1 MVEVG
6 LAFVCALVAWS
17 ATAALIA
24 RTQRE
29 PQVYTGAWVAS
40 SVGVAI
46 ALSAAFP
53 GALLDFSDVTFRIF
67 QIGVALIGPLMA
79 AWGAVEY
86 AVDSPRAR
94 FGTRLV
100 VTALTIVPLVVLAID
115 RLRGRYDG
123 SYPAMADHYDLI
135 PKTVL
140 GLVHTFAVLAL
151 IACAIVAVRRMR
163 ERPRFA
169 QHQLTVIG
177 LAALAVVLEIL
188 VARVGL
194 AVLGQLMM
202 LGAVGALWAALV
214 RAQKPPRERR
224 GRGRGGRRRS
234 TAPPP
239 DASDVDEDEQDFQD
253 VRDQEEDG
261 VWGRRRRK
269 EPEYDE
275 YDDGFDRGFDDADDY
290 DEYDDEPAASAR
302 QPSRLRGIITIY
314 TLAEGHADAFDDC
327 ADEVVDEVARREPDT
342 LLFAAH
348 TVPSAPQQRIVYAIY
363 RDQLAIEEHDQQ
375 PHVMEFQR
383 RSSSHVVATNV
394 IELALSGASATDNLA
409 SMLMPR

>member
-29 PQVYTGAWVAS
+29 PRVYTGAWVAS

-53 GALLDFSDVTFRIF
+53 GALLEFSDVTFRIF

-100 VTALTIVPLVVLAID
+100 VTALTIVPLVVLTLD
-115 RLRGRYDG
+115 RLRGRYDS
-123 SYPAMADHYDLI
+123 SYPALADHYDLI
-135 PKTVL
+135 PKSVL
-140 GLVHTFAVLAL
+140 GLVHTFAALAL
-151 IACAIVAVRRMR
+151 IACAIVAVRRMG

-177 LAALAVVLEIL
+177 LVALAAVLEIL

-214 RAQKPPRERR
+214 RSQKPPRERR

-234 TAPPP
+234 AAPPR
-239 DASDVDEDEQDFQD
+239 DTSEADEAEQESQDF
-253 VRDQEEDG
+253 RDQEEDG

-275 YDDGFDRGFDDADDY
+275 YDDGFDRGFDDEDDY
-290 DEYDDEPAASAR
+290 DDYGEPSASPR
-302 QPSRLRGIITIY
+302 QSSRLLGIITIY
-314 TLAEGHADAFDDC
+314 TLAEGHEDAFDDC

-363 RDQLAIEEHDQQ
+363 RDQLAIEEHEQQ

-394 IELALSGASATDNLA
+394 IELALSGASANDNLA
-409 SMLMPR
+409 HMLMPR

>member
-24 RTQRE
+24 RTQRD
-29 PQVYTGAWVAS
+29 PQVHTGAWVAS

-86 AVDSPRAR
+86 AVESPRAR

-100 VTALTIVPLVVLAID
+100 VTTLTVVPLVVLTLD
-115 RLRGRYDG
+115 QLRGRYDG
-123 SYPAMADHYDLI
+123 SYPALADHYDLI
-135 PKTVL
+135 PRSVL
-140 GLVHTFAVLAL
+140 TLVHTFAVLAL
-151 IACAIVAVRRMR
+151 LACAIVAARRMR
-163 ERPRFA
+163 DRPRFA
-169 QHQLTVIG
+169 QHRLSVIG
-177 LAALAVVLEIL
+177 LVALAVVLEIL
-188 VARVGL
+188 VARFGL
-194 AVLGQLMM
+194 SMLGQLMM
-202 LGAVGALWAALV
+202 LGAVGSLWAALV
-214 RAQKPPRERR
+214 RSQKPPRERR
-224 GRGRGGRRRS
+224 GRGRGRGGRRRS
-234 TAPPP
+234 EEPPEDS
-239 DASDVDEDEQDFQD
+239 DADHDEDEQGFDD
-253 VRDQEEDG
+253 IRDPQEDG
-261 VWGRRRRK
+261 VWGRRRTRADADGFDDG
-269 EPEYDE
+269 YDDE
-275 YDDGFDRGFDDADDY
+275 YDDY
-290 DEYDDEPAASAR
+290 EDEPAGPAR

-327 ADEVVDEVARREPDT
+327 ADEVVDEVAHREPDT

-363 RDQLAIEEHDQQ
+363 RDQLAIEEHEQQ

-383 RSSSHVVATNV
+383 RSSPHVVATNV
-394 IELALSGASATDNLA
+394 IELSLSGASANDNLA
-409 SMLMPR
+409 DMLMPR